1 MYCNQCGKEIPDN
14 SKFCNECGCS
24 ISQVDTSFDK
34 EAFDAAYEAK
44 NQAAGEYSAI
54 NSIYYIGNVEVDQH
68 QMMEIEN
75 LITSNESLVAVQ
87 KVRELSGLEVTDAL
101 SFVKNYF
108 LIDKTKPQNSMEI
121 SKPTLSNGSQTEI
134 ENLPEPTLGKPILW
148 GLLALLC
155 GWLLILGIKEDSVDI
170 ISGLF
175 MFLVCIW
182 SIGSSIS
189 AFSNYR
195 LAKRD
200 FYQYQLKIQAEKE
213 TEKAQ
218 QEAEKRAKQ
227 ELETKRAE
235 YRAKGMP
242 SCPKCGSPSI
252 ATINRGYSIVTG
264 FIGSGKAV
272 NVCQCCGYKW
282 PIGK

>member
-14 SKFCNECGCS
+14 SKFCSECGCS
-24 ISQVDTSFDK
+24 VSQVETPFDT
-34 EAFDAAYEAK
+34 EAFDAAYKAK
-44 NQAAGEYSAI
+44 TQAVEEPTF
-54 NSIYYIGNVEVDQH
+54 NSVYYIGHVKVDEN

-75 LITSNESLVAVQ
+75 LITSNESLAAVQ

-108 LIDKTKPQNSMEI
+108 LIDKTKPQNCSEI
-121 SKPTLSNGSQTEI
+121 SKPAPSNSSQTEI
-134 ENLPEPTLGKPILW
+134 ENIPEPTLGKPILW

-155 GWLLILGIKEDSVDI
+155 GGLLILGIKEDSVDI

-195 LAKRD
+195 LAKKD
-200 FYQYQLKIQAEKE
+200 FRLYQLKIQAEKE

-218 QEAEKRAKQ
+218 QEAEKRAKK
-227 ELETKRAE
+227 ELEDKRAK